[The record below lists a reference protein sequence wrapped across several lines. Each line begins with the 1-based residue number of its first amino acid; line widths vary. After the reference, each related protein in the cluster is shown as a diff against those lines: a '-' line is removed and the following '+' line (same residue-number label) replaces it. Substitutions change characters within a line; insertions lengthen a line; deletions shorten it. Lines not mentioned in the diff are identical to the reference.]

1 MGGIKADD
9 LTRLRK
15 ELERRGYN
23 PSKMS
28 MDPSGPAGRIIRK
41 VGGEIGIMFD
51 PPRTVKKKDGGL
63 MAAIRKV
70 DAEKKFKNGKTVEAD
85 PTFEAMLKRNGK
97 KTEKKTEKKK
107 KVAITGD
114 LGALAANTR
123 VPRLK
128 KSTIVKREDPN
139 KRRPKVSDFG
149 PRKLGDSLLM
159 PVLFSTLAKTGLMDK
174 KDKVTHPMEAKKFS
188 QGKSV
193 EADMNR
199 GNTTKNFKGSF

>member
-63 MAAIRKV
+63 MEAIRKV
-70 DAEKKFKNGKTVEAD
+70 DAEKG
-85 PTFEAMLKRNGK
+85 M
-97 KTEKKTEKKK
+97 
-107 KVAITGD
+107 
-114 LGALAANTR
+114 
-123 VPRLK
+123 
-128 KSTIVKREDPN
+128 
-139 KRRPKVSDFG
+139 
-149 PRKLGDSLLM
+149 
-159 PVLFSTLAKTGLMDK
+159 
-174 KDKVTHPMEAKKFS
+174 KDGGMV
-188 QGKSV
+188 
-193 EADMNR
+193 
-199 GNTTKNFKGSF
+199 GNTTSNFKGSF

>member
-63 MAAIRKV
+63 MEAIRRV
-70 DAEKKFKNGKTVEAD
+70 DAEK
-85 PTFEAMLKRNGK
+85 
-97 KTEKKTEKKK
+97 EK
-107 KVAITGD
+107 
-114 LGALAANTR
+114 
-123 VPRLK
+123 RLK
-128 KSTIVKREDPN
+128 DGGMI
-139 KRRPKVSDFG
+139 
-149 PRKLGDSLLM
+149 
-159 PVLFSTLAKTGLMDK
+159 
-174 KDKVTHPMEAKKFS
+174 
-188 QGKSV
+188 
-193 EADMNR
+193 
-199 GNTTKNFKGSF
+199 GNLTSNFKGNY

>member
-1 MGGIKADD
+1 MASLGGKGLTPDQLKKVLQLADKEGITITNTIKGRNNLD
-9 LTRLRK
+9 RLRK
-15 ELERRGYN
+15 RLG
-23 PSKMS
+23 
-28 MDPSGPAGRIIRK
+28 
-41 VGGEIGIMFD
+41 F
-51 PPRTVKKKDGGL
+51 KDGGL

-70 DAEKKFKNGKTVEAD
+70 DAEKKFKDGKTVEAD
-85 PTFEAMLKRNGK
+85 PTFEAMIKRNGK

-107 KVAITGD
+107 SNKFSKVPTTGD
-114 LGALAANTR
+114 FGALAANTR

-188 QGKSV
+188 QGASV
-193 EADMNR
+193 EAETNR

>member
-63 MAAIRKV
+63 MEAIKRV
-70 DAEKKFKNGKTVEAD
+70 DAEKKFKDGKTVKAD
-85 PTFEAMLKRNGK
+85 
-97 KTEKKTEKKK
+97 
-107 KVAITGD
+107 KVPNTGD
-114 LGALAANTR
+114 LGALAA
-123 VPRLK
+123 K
-128 KSTIVKREDPN
+128 KERTPPISKEARVKREDPN
-139 KRRPKVSDFG
+139 KR
-149 PRKLGDSLLM
+149 PRKFSDYMQRSGDSPLVALIA
-159 PVLFSTLAKTGLMDK
+159 SSLAKTGLVDK
-174 KDKVTHPMEAKKFS
+174 KDKVTHPMEVKKFS
-188 QGKSV
+188 QGASV
-193 EADMNR
+193 EAEMNR

>member
-1 MGGIKADD
+1 MASLGGKGLTPDQLKKVLQLADKEGITITNTIKGRNNLD
-9 LTRLRK
+9 RLRK
-15 ELERRGYN
+15 RLG
-23 PSKMS
+23 
-28 MDPSGPAGRIIRK
+28 
-41 VGGEIGIMFD
+41 F
-51 PPRTVKKKDGGL
+51 KDGGL

-70 DAEKKFKNGKTVEAD
+70 DAEKKFKDGKTVEAD
-85 PTFEAMLKRNGK
+85 PTFEAMIKRNGK

-107 KVAITGD
+107 SNKFSKVPTTGD
-114 LGALAANTR
+114 FGALAANTR

-188 QGKSV
+188 QGASV

>member
-1 MGGIKADD
+1 
-9 LTRLRK
+9 
-15 ELERRGYN
+15 
-23 PSKMS
+23 
-28 MDPSGPAGRIIRK
+28 MDPSGPAGRIIRR

-70 DAEKKFKNGKTVEAD
+70 DAEKKFKDGKTVEAD
-85 PTFEAMLKRNGK
+85 PTFEAMIKRNGK
-97 KTEKKTEKKK
+97 KTEKT
-107 KVAITGD
+107 
-114 LGALAANTR
+114 
-123 VPRLK
+123 
-128 KSTIVKREDPN
+128 KSIPQISKEAMVKRKDPN
-139 KRRPKVSDFG
+139 IR
-149 PRKLGDSLLM
+149 PRKFSDYIQRSGDSPLVALIA
-159 PVLFSTLAKTGLMDK
+159 SSLAKTGLLDK

>member
-1 MGGIKADD
+1 LTPDQLKKVLQLADKEGITITNTIKGRNNLD
-9 LTRLRK
+9 RLRK
-15 ELERRGYN
+15 RLG
-23 PSKMS
+23 
-28 MDPSGPAGRIIRK
+28 
-41 VGGEIGIMFD
+41 F
-51 PPRTVKKKDGGL
+51 KDGGL

-70 DAEKKFKNGKTVEAD
+70 DAEKKFKDGKTVEAD
-85 PTFEAMLKRNGK
+85 PTFEAMIKRNGK

-107 KVAITGD
+107 SNKFSKVPTTGD
-114 LGALAANTR
+114 FGALAANTR

-188 QGKSV
+188 QGASV
-193 EADMNR
+193 EAETNR